1 MKSLTCLSL
10 AAAFAAAVDINCGMY
25 TFTAHYDSATSEI
38 VMETTQPDQSWFAI
52 LLGSSSMTNTEAI
65 VFFGD
70 GASSSAK
77 NYHSTGHVKPT
88 LASTQSVTSTVT
100 TSSQTITMT
109 TRRALDPAVAQQFS
123 IPLDTDITMGYATN
137 DQTNSLNT
145 VHNLFGSWTFNLASD
160 GSSSGG
166 TGGGGSSNEGEDDSD
181 DEAEDESDDD

>member
-1 MKSLTCLSL
+1 
-10 AAAFAAAVDINCGMY
+10 
-25 TFTAHYDSATSEI
+25 
-38 VMETTQPDQSWFAI
+38 
-52 LLGSSSMTNTEAI
+52 MTNTEAI

-77 NYHSTGHVKPT
+77 NYYSTGHVKPT

-166 TGGGGSSNEGEDDSD
+166 TGGGGSSSDGEDDSD
-181 DEAEDESDDD
+181 DEVEDESDDEAEDGEVDSVQRSKKKFRLNACATPYATFGLNGEESASALYLQLSAAVFILTSLALV